1 MNECYNKKTYLELV
15 KKQTEVYKKFIDAID
30 LILAK
35 LPENGKRFG
44 TKWFDA
50 INAELK
56 EKEVAV
62 RPYTSYSD
70 IGIRLSYINY
80 DYVWYVWD
88 KTLKMTP
95 KYEYGKGCPSLFD
108 KGVMRDKDAC
118 IEMMTSYK
126 DGLKKSL
133 KELNEIESKINAFIA
148 KWNEFDKMSNDLRK
162 FKMWNIDVPYIGQCP
177 ISEA

>member
-1 MNECYNKKTYLELV
+1 MNEYYNKKTYLNLV
-15 KKQTEVYKKFIDAID
+15 KKQIAVYEKFADTID

-70 IGIRLSYINY
+70 IGIRLIYLNY
-80 DYVWYVWD
+80 DSVWY
-88 KTLKMTP
+88 KTLEMTP

-108 KGVMRDKDAC
+108 KGVMRDKDTC
-118 IEMMTSYK
+118 IKMLTYF
-126 DGLKKSL
+126 
-133 KELNEIESKINAFIA
+133 KEGIKNNIKILNEIESKIDAFIA
-148 KWNEFDKMSNDLRK
+148 KWDEFDKMSKELRE
-162 FKMWNIDVPYIGQCP
+162 FNMWHIDIPYIGSCP
-177 ISEA
+177 ISDK

>member
-1 MNECYNKKTYLELV
+1 MNEYYNKKTYLNLV
-15 KKQTEVYKKFIDAID
+15 KKQIAVYEKFADTID

-70 IGIRLSYINY
+70 IGIRLIYINY
-80 DYVWYVWD
+80 DSVWY
-88 KTLKMTP
+88 KTLEMTP
-95 KYEYGKGCPSLFD
+95 EYEYGKGCPSLFD

-118 IEMMTSYK
+118 IEMLTSYK
-126 DGLKKSL
+126 DELNKKTL
-133 KELNEIESKINAFIA
+133 KELNEIESKIDEFIA
-148 KWNEFDKMSNDLRK
+148 KWDEFNKMSYDLRK
-162 FKMWNIDVPYIGQCP
+162 FNLWNIDIPYIGQCP
-177 ISEA
+177 ISEI

>member
-1 MNECYNKKTYLELV
+1 MNEYYNKKTYLNLV
-15 KKQTEVYKKFIDAID
+15 KKQIAVYEKFADTID

-70 IGIRLSYINY
+70 IGIRLIYLNY
-80 DYVWYVWD
+80 DSVWY
-88 KTLKMTP
+88 KTLEMTP

-108 KGVMRDKDAC
+108 KGVMRDKDTC
-118 IEMMTSYK
+118 IKMLTYF
-126 DGLKKSL
+126 
-133 KELNEIESKINAFIA
+133 KEDIKNNIKILNEIESKIDAFIA
-148 KWNEFDKMSNDLRK
+148 KWDEFDKMSKELRE
-162 FKMWNIDVPYIGQCP
+162 FNMWHIDIPYIGSCP
-177 ISEA
+177 ISDK

>member
-1 MNECYNKKTYLELV
+1 MNEYYNKKTYLNLV
-15 KKQTEVYKKFIDAID
+15 KKQIAIYEKFADTID

-70 IGIRLSYINY
+70 IGIRLIYLNY
-80 DYVWYVWD
+80 DSVWY
-88 KTLKMTP
+88 KTLEMTP

-108 KGVMRDKDAC
+108 KGVMRDKDTC
-118 IEMMTSYK
+118 IKMLTYF
-126 DGLKKSL
+126 
-133 KELNEIESKINAFIA
+133 KEGIKNNIKILNEIESKIDAFIA
-148 KWNEFDKMSNDLRK
+148 KWDEFDKMSKELRE
-162 FKMWNIDVPYIGQCP
+162 FNMWHIDIPYIGSCP
-177 ISEA
+177 ISDK